1 MAVIAT
7 RNRREPDDQNQQDN
21 KGNRTEGAHGEK
33 TIDVGQRCGHV
44 LHLPHSNLLHSSAS
58 CRAWSPA
65 WFEAVPEWAQPA
77 AAAAVS
83 GPRQSTRYRSYGIHT
98 PAAEPLRPFLH

>member
-65 WFEAVPEWAQPA
+65 GFEAVPEWVQPVA
-77 AAAAVS
+77 ASGLRQAA
-83 GPRQSTRYRSYGIHT
+83 RYRSYGIHT
-98 PAAEPLRPFLH
+98 RGVEPPPPSLR